1 MHEESETE
9 LENHPHGPQVLE
21 ALRRIEEI
29 VMDGLKHG
37 FFRFTIA
44 SEIGRGKNRDL
55 VIEAGKSEKFTIPED
70 ELRR

>member
-1 MHEESETE
+1 MRNEGEESSGSREHE
-9 LENHPHGPQVLE
+9 PQVLE

-29 VMDGLKHG
+29 VMDGLRHG
-37 FFRFTIA
+37 FFRCTIA

-55 VIEAGKSEKFTIPED
+55 VIEAGKSEKFTIPEE